1 MQKAL
6 TAERLREVI
15 SYNADTGVFLNKVAR
30 RRALIGAVSGRI
42 NRDGYRQIQIDGR
55 IYSAH
60 RLAWLYV
67 HGSWPGGFIDH
78 INRLRSDN
86 RLENLRLAS
95 RAENNQNSATPK
107 TNTSGFRGVTWDGRG
122 QKWRATITV
131 DNKKISV
138 GSHATP
144 EEAYAAYLRAAVLL
158 HSTNA
163 AVADAANLL

>member
-78 INRLRSDN
+78 INRLRKIG
-86 RLENLRLAS
+86 
-95 RAENNQNSATPK
+95 RAH
-107 TNTSGFRGVTWDGRG
+107 V
-122 QKWRATITV
+122 
-131 DNKKISV
+131 
-138 GSHATP
+138 
-144 EEAYAAYLRAAVLL
+144 
-158 HSTNA
+158 
-163 AVADAANLL
+163 